1 MKGYGDLEAGGL
13 GYGDPTPLNPVLE
26 RGYGSPSQII
36 RFEIA
41 GGSVDVSHLGG
52 SEIRLIGLIPRDLQP
67 YRASIE
73 IGSEEVFLYSGQAGQ
88 GYDLNLDRDALICFS
103 PPAPVATYD
112 LKIRYG
118 ASFLQEI
125 VLSNAV
131 NVRVRNRSNET
142 YLLRSLF
149 PSHYNT
155 GARTSLQ
162 DKILDGSIREQE
174 QAPLSTILNTAG
186 ILLQELSSS
195 PMTVLT
201 SPALRGATLLSVE
214 SVLGFASSGRLWLG
228 SVLMSYTLQ
237 NNSIQLNSPLKFDVA
252 QGEEIVYHA
261 YKH

>member
-67 YRASIE
+67 YR
-73 IGSEEVFLYSGQAGQ
+73 
-88 GYDLNLDRDALICFS
+88 DTLICFS

-112 LKIRYG
+112 LKILYG
-118 ASFLQEI
+118 ANFLQEI

-174 QAPLSTILNTAG
+174 QAPLSTILNTTG

-201 SPALRGATLLSVE
+201 SPALRGATSLNVE